1 MNRKIKVL
9 LAQLALTDI
18 NSSDFLDLSK
28 KIAEAVRVE
37 QKEKID
43 RVPKEPKTPKPKAK
57 KTVVCDDCLE
67 LVNKKLK
74 ELEL

>member
-43 RVPKEPKTPKPKAK
+43 RAPKEPKTPKPKAK

-67 LVNKKLK
+67 LVNNKLK